1 MGYLSGQWKMKDHGH
16 LSEATPLPSIGI
28 FDSLSTAPTQRKER
42 GFMHSSP
49 PPASNHIAYKTVHLE
64 IQHSHIHR
72 QPKTLY
78 FTFNVILLCKEA
90 LRIWIRRCVS
100 EKNLEEMQDWICR
113 KWKCSTC

>member
-49 PPASNHIAYKTVHLE
+49 PPASNHIAYKTVY
-64 IQHSHIHR
+64 IWKYS
-72 QPKTLY
+72 KAT
-78 FTFNVILLCKEA
+78 FTDSPQLSISPLTPSFSA
-90 LRIWIRRCVS
+90 RR
-100 EKNLEEMQDWICR
+100 L
-113 KWKCSTC
+113 